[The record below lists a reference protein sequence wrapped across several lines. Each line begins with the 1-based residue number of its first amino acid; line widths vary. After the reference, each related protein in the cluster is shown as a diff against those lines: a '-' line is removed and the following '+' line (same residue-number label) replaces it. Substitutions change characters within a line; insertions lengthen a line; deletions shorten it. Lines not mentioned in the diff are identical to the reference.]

1 MTDRIGLYPG
11 SFDPITNGH
20 IDIIKRSLRVVDKL
34 VIGIAVNVGKT
45 GLFSLKER
53 EKLVLSDIKNLGLEG
68 FVEVRSFEGLLNI
81 YVDSFNE
88 LLMNYANKKKA
99 NVIIRGL
106 RAISDFEYE
115 FQMTGMNS
123 RLDSSIETVFLM
135 ASENQQFISS
145 RLVKEIFTFGGDIS
159 SFVSSN
165 VLKEMQIQKLNNK

>member
-1 MTDRIGLYPG
+1 MKSKRVGLYPG

-34 VIGIAVNVGKT
+34 VIEIAVNVGKT

-53 EKLVLSDIKNLGLEG
+53 ENLVTSDIKKLGLEEV
-68 FVEVRSFEGLLNI
+68 VEVKSFEGLL
-81 YVDSFNE
+81 V
-88 LLMNYANKKKA
+88 NYAKEIDAKL
-99 NVIIRGL
+99 IIRGL
-106 RAISDFEYE
+106 RAVTDFEYE

-123 RLDSSIETVFLM
+123 RLDSNIETVFLM

-145 RLVKEIFTFGGDIS
+145 RLVKEIFMFGGDIS

-165 VLKEMQIQKLNNK
+165 VLKEMKLQKKE

>member
-1 MTDRIGLYPG
+1 MMSKRVGLYPG

-53 EKLVLSDIKNLGLEG
+53 ENLVTSDIKKLGLEEV
-68 FVEVRSFEGLLNI
+68 VEVKSFEGLL
-81 YVDSFNE
+81 V
-88 LLMNYANKKKA
+88 NYAKEIDAKL
-99 NVIIRGL
+99 IIRGL
-106 RAISDFEYE
+106 RAVTDFEYE

-123 RLDSSIETVFLM
+123 RLDSNIETVFLR

-145 RLVKEIFTFGGDIS
+145 RLVKEIFMFGGDIS

-165 VLKEMQIQKLNNK
+165 VLKEMKLQKKE

>member
-1 MTDRIGLYPG
+1 MIKRVGLYPG

-45 GLFSLKER
+45 GLFSLRER
-53 EKLVLSDIKNLGLEG
+53 ENLVISDIKKLGLEEL
-68 FVEVRSFEGLLNI
+68 VEVRSFEGLL
-81 YVDSFNE
+81 V
-88 LLMNYANKKKA
+88 NYAKEIDAKI
-99 NVIIRGL
+99 IIRGL
-106 RAISDFEYE
+106 RAVTDFEYE

-123 RLDSSIETVFLM
+123 RLDSNIETVFLM

-145 RLVKEIFTFGGDIS
+145 RLVKEIFMFSGDIS

-165 VLKEMQIQKLNNK
+165 VLKEMKLQKLNK

>member
-1 MTDRIGLYPG
+1 MPD
-11 SFDPITNGH
+11 
-20 IDIIKRSLRVVDKL
+20 
-34 VIGIAVNVGKT
+34 
-45 GLFSLKER
+45 FSLKGDA
-53 EKLVLSDIKNLGLEG
+53 K
-68 FVEVRSFEGLLNI
+68 
-81 YVDSFNE
+81 
-88 LLMNYANKKKA
+88 
-99 NVIIRGL
+99 IIVRGL
-106 RAISDFEYE
+106 RAVTDFEYE

>member
-68 FVEVRSFEGLLNI
+68 FVEVRSFEGLLVNFLLI
-81 YVDSFNE
+81 YF
-88 LLMNYANKKKA
+88 
-99 NVIIRGL
+99 
-106 RAISDFEYE
+106 FC
-115 FQMTGMNS
+115 
-123 RLDSSIETVFLM
+123 
-135 ASENQQFISS
+135 
-145 RLVKEIFTFGGDIS
+145 
-159 SFVSSN
+159 
-165 VLKEMQIQKLNNK
+165 

>member
-1 MTDRIGLYPG
+1 MLKMMSKRVGLYPG

-53 EKLVLSDIKNLGLEG
+53 ENLVTSDIKKLGFEEV
-68 FVEVRSFEGLLNI
+68 VEVKSFEGLL
-81 YVDSFNE
+81 V
-88 LLMNYANKKKA
+88 NYAKEIDAKL
-99 NVIIRGL
+99 IIRGL
-106 RAISDFEYE
+106 RAVTDFEYE

-123 RLDSSIETVFLM
+123 RLDSNIETVFLM

-145 RLVKEIFTFGGDIS
+145 RLVKEIFMFGGDIS

-165 VLKEMQIQKLNNK
+165 VLKEMKLQKKE

>member
-1 MTDRIGLYPG
+1 MSKRVGLYPG

-53 EKLVLSDIKNLGLEG
+53 ENLVTSDIKKLGLEEV
-68 FVEVRSFEGLLNI
+68 VEVKSFEGLL
-81 YVDSFNE
+81 V
-88 LLMNYANKKKA
+88 NYAKEIDAKL
-99 NVIIRGL
+99 IIRGL
-106 RAISDFEYE
+106 RAVTDFEYE

-123 RLDSSIETVFLM
+123 RLDSNIETVFLM

-145 RLVKEIFTFGGDIS
+145 RLVKEIFMFGGDIS

-165 VLKEMQIQKLNNK
+165 VLKEMKLQKKNKG

>member
-1 MTDRIGLYPG
+1 MKMSKRIGLYPG

-20 IDIIKRSLRVVDKL
+20 IDIINRSLRVVDKL
-34 VIGIAVNVGKT
+34 VIGIAVNLGKS

-53 EKLVLSDIKNLGLEG
+53 ESLVASDIRKLGLEE
-68 FVEVRSFEGLLNI
+68 FVEVKSFEGLL
-81 YVDSFNE
+81 V
-88 LLMNYANKKKA
+88 NYAKQIDAKI
-99 NVIIRGL
+99 IIRGL
-106 RAISDFEYE
+106 RAVTDFEYE

-123 RLDSSIETVFLM
+123 RLDPNIETVFLM

-165 VLKEMQIQKLNNK
+165 VLKEMKLQKLNKK

>member
-1 MTDRIGLYPG
+1 MLKMMSKRVGLYPG

-53 EKLVLSDIKNLGLEG
+53 ENLVTSDIKKLGLEEV
-68 FVEVRSFEGLLNI
+68 VEVKSFEGLL
-81 YVDSFNE
+81 V
-88 LLMNYANKKKA
+88 NYAKEIDAKL
-99 NVIIRGL
+99 IIRGL
-106 RAISDFEYE
+106 RAVTDFEYE

-123 RLDSSIETVFLM
+123 RLDSNIETVFLM

-145 RLVKEIFTFGGDIS
+145 RLVKEIFMFGGDIS

-165 VLKEMQIQKLNNK
+165 VLKEMKLQQKKNKG

>member
-1 MTDRIGLYPG
+1 MMSKRVGLYPG

-53 EKLVLSDIKNLGLEG
+53 ENLVTSDIKKLGLEEV
-68 FVEVRSFEGLLNI
+68 VEVKSFEGLL
-81 YVDSFNE
+81 V
-88 LLMNYANKKKA
+88 NYAKEIDAKL
-99 NVIIRGL
+99 IIRGL
-106 RAISDFEYE
+106 RAVTDFEYE

-123 RLDSSIETVFLM
+123 RLDSNIETVFLM

-145 RLVKEIFTFGGDIS
+145 RLVKEIFMFGGDIS

-165 VLKEMQIQKLNNK
+165 VLKEMKLQNKE

>member
-1 MTDRIGLYPG
+1 MSKRVGLYPG

-53 EKLVLSDIKNLGLEG
+53 ENLVTSDIKKLGLEEV
-68 FVEVRSFEGLLNI
+68 VEVKSFEGLL
-81 YVDSFNE
+81 V
-88 LLMNYANKKKA
+88 NYAKEIDAKL
-99 NVIIRGL
+99 IIRGL
-106 RAISDFEYE
+106 RAVTDFEYE

-123 RLDSSIETVFLM
+123 RLDSNIETVFLM

-145 RLVKEIFTFGGDIS
+145 RLVKEIFMFGGDIS

-165 VLKEMQIQKLNNK
+165 VLKEMKLQQKK

>member
-1 MTDRIGLYPG
+1 MFLLIRKIIKMIKRVGLYPG

-53 EKLVLSDIKNLGLEG
+53 ENLVISDIKKLGLEEL
-68 FVEVRSFEGLLNI
+68 VEVRSFEGLL
-81 YVDSFNE
+81 V
-88 LLMNYANKKKA
+88 NYAKKIDAKI
-99 NVIIRGL
+99 IIRGL
-106 RAISDFEYE
+106 RAVTDFEYE

-123 RLDSSIETVFLM
+123 RLDSNIETVFLM

-145 RLVKEIFTFGGDIS
+145 RLVKEIFMFGGDIS

-165 VLKEMQIQKLNNK
+165 VLKEMKLQKLNK

>member
-1 MTDRIGLYPG
+1 MTSKRVGLYPG

-53 EKLVLSDIKNLGLEG
+53 DNLVTSDIKKLGLEEV
-68 FVEVRSFEGLLNI
+68 VEVKSFEGLL
-81 YVDSFNE
+81 V
-88 LLMNYANKKKA
+88 NYAKEIDAKL
-99 NVIIRGL
+99 IIRGL
-106 RAISDFEYE
+106 RAVTDFEYE

-123 RLDSSIETVFLM
+123 RLDSNIETVFLM

-145 RLVKEIFTFGGDIS
+145 RLVKEIFMFGGDIS

-165 VLKEMQIQKLNNK
+165 VLKEMKLQKNNKD

>member
-1 MTDRIGLYPG
+1 MMSKRVGLYPG

-53 EKLVLSDIKNLGLEG
+53 ENLVTSDIKKLGLEEV
-68 FVEVRSFEGLLNI
+68 VEVKSFEGLL
-81 YVDSFNE
+81 V
-88 LLMNYANKKKA
+88 NYAKEIDAKL
-99 NVIIRGL
+99 IIRGL
-106 RAISDFEYE
+106 RAVTDFEYE

-123 RLDSSIETVFLM
+123 RLDSNIETVFLM

-145 RLVKEIFTFGGDIS
+145 RLVKEIFMFGGDIS

-165 VLKEMQIQKLNNK
+165 VLKEMKLQKNNKD

>member
-1 MTDRIGLYPG
+1 MKMSKRIGLYPG

-20 IDIIKRSLRVVDKL
+20 IDIINRSLRVVDKL
-34 VIGIAVNVGKT
+34 VIGIAINVGKS

-53 EKLVLSDIKNLGLEG
+53 ENLVASDIRMLGLEE
-68 FVEVRSFEGLLNI
+68 FVEVKSFEGLL
-81 YVDSFNE
+81 V
-88 LLMNYANKKKA
+88 NYAKQIDAKI
-99 NVIIRGL
+99 IIRGL
-106 RAISDFEYE
+106 RAVTDFEYE

-123 RLDSSIETVFLM
+123 RLDSNIETVFLM

-165 VLKEMQIQKLNNK
+165 VLKEMKLQKLNKK

>member
-1 MTDRIGLYPG
+1 MMSKRVGLYPG

-53 EKLVLSDIKNLGLEG
+53 ENLVTSDIKKLGLEEV
-68 FVEVRSFEGLLNI
+68 VEVKSFEGLL
-81 YVDSFNE
+81 V
-88 LLMNYANKKKA
+88 NYAKEIDAKL
-99 NVIIRGL
+99 IIRGL
-106 RAISDFEYE
+106 RAVTDFEYE

-123 RLDSSIETVFLM
+123 RLDSNIETVFLM

-145 RLVKEIFTFGGDIS
+145 RLVKEIFMFGGDIS

-165 VLKEMQIQKLNNK
+165 VLKEMKLQKKNKD

>member
-1 MTDRIGLYPG
+1 MMSKRVGLYPG

-53 EKLVLSDIKNLGLEG
+53 ENLVTSDIKKLGLEEV
-68 FVEVRSFEGLLNI
+68 VEVKSFEGLL
-81 YVDSFNE
+81 V
-88 LLMNYANKKKA
+88 NYAKEIDAKL
-99 NVIIRGL
+99 IIRVL
-106 RAISDFEYE
+106 RAVTDFEYE

-123 RLDSSIETVFLM
+123 RLDSNIETVFLM

-145 RLVKEIFTFGGDIS
+145 RLVKEIFMFGGDIS

-165 VLKEMQIQKLNNK
+165 VLKEMKLQKKNKG

>member
-1 MTDRIGLYPG
+1 MMSKRVGLYPG

-53 EKLVLSDIKNLGLEG
+53 ENLVTSDIKKLGLEEV
-68 FVEVRSFEGLLNI
+68 VEVKSFEGLL
-81 YVDSFNE
+81 V
-88 LLMNYANKKKA
+88 NYAKEIDAKL
-99 NVIIRGL
+99 IIRGL
-106 RAISDFEYE
+106 RAVTDFEYE

-123 RLDSSIETVFLM
+123 RLDSNIETVFLM

-145 RLVKEIFTFGGDIS
+145 RLVKEIFMFGGDIS

-165 VLKEMQIQKLNNK
+165 VLKEMKLQQKK

>member
-1 MTDRIGLYPG
+1 MMSKRVGLYPG

-20 IDIIKRSLRVVDKL
+20 VDIIKRSLRVVDKL

-53 EKLVLSDIKNLGLEG
+53 ENLVTSDIKKLGLEEV
-68 FVEVRSFEGLLNI
+68 VEVKSFEGLL
-81 YVDSFNE
+81 V
-88 LLMNYANKKKA
+88 NYAKEIDAKL
-99 NVIIRGL
+99 IIRGL
-106 RAISDFEYE
+106 RAVTDFEYE

-123 RLDSSIETVFLM
+123 RLDSNIETVFLM

-145 RLVKEIFTFGGDIS
+145 RLVKEIFMFGGDIS

-165 VLKEMQIQKLNNK
+165 VLKEMKLQQKKNKG

>member
-1 MTDRIGLYPG
+1 MFLLIRKIIKMIKRVGLYPG

-53 EKLVLSDIKNLGLEG
+53 ENLVISDIKKLGLEEL
-68 FVEVRSFEGLLNI
+68 VEVRSFEGLL
-81 YVDSFNE
+81 V
-88 LLMNYANKKKA
+88 NYAKEIDAKI
-99 NVIIRGL
+99 IIRGL
-106 RAISDFEYE
+106 RAVTDFEYE

-123 RLDSSIETVFLM
+123 RLDSNIETVFLM

-145 RLVKEIFTFGGDIS
+145 RLVKEIFMFGGDIS

-165 VLKEMQIQKLNNK
+165 VLKEMKLQKLNK